1 VVQLAP
7 PITIGRDEIDLIVAI
22 LEKTFLEASEFLKVL
37 IAESEA
43 KARDRLDSASS
54 STTSSSAPTPTRPF
68 KKADD
73 ARNR

>member
-1 VVQLAP
+1 VQLAP
-7 PITIGRDEIDLIVAI
+7 PITIGQAEIDHIVAI

-37 IAESEA
+37 IAESDA

-54 STTSSSAPTPTRPF
+54 SNTNASAPTPTRPR